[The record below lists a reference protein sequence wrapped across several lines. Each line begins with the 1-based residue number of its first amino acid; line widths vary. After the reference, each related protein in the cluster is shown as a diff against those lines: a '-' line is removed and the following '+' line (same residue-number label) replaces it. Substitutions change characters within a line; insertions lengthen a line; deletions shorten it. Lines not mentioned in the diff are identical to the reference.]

1 MRQALELRLSSLQQ
15 GWAQYLDA
23 ADEALASVDLS
34 AQVKPP
40 VLTQTLTRTRTRT
53 RTRTPTPTPTPTPPQ
68 VSGRLLIINRGKT
81 NRTQLAAMSAKHPR
95 LLLCAPHV
103 T

>member
-1 MRQALELRLSSLQQ
+1 MRQACYLGITPSPPSTLPSYHPIEHVRQALELRLSSLQQ

-40 VLTQTLTRTRTRT
+40 VLTLTLTLTRTRTRT
-53 RTRTPTPTPTPTPPQ
+53 RTLTLTLTRP
-68 VSGRLLIINRGKT
+68 S
-81 NRTQLAAMSAKHPR
+81 HP
-95 LLLCAPHV
+95 
-103 T
+103 